1 MHSQGIFLKICKETN
16 EEEASAYE
24 HFFSFITS
32 FLITTGIGIIFLLF
46 HCQAVRREQKIKKK
60 KKRFVGKF
68 FFSKLLV
75 V

>member
-46 HCQAVRREQKIKKK
+46 HCQAIRKQKKN
-60 KKRFVGKF
+60 
-68 FFSKLLV
+68 
-75 V
+75 